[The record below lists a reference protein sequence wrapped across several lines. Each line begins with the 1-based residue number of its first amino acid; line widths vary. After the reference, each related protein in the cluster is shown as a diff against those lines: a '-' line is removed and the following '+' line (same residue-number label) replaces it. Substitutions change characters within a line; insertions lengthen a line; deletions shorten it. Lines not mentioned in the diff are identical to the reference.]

1 MMRKWALLAVAA
13 VGAVACGTS
22 STSGPTTGS
31 TITLGAP
38 LGLTG
43 SLTKE
48 STLTKQGYDLW
59 LDWIN
64 AKGGIVVNN
73 VKHPVTIKYYDDT
86 SNANQSAVLMQ
97 KLITED
103 KANFLLGPYGSEAT
117 ASAAVVA
124 ETNQI
129 PMVEAN
135 GAAQSIIHQRSKN
148 TFSER

>member
-1 MMRKWALLAVAA
+1 MKMRILALFAVAGLA
-13 VGAVACGTS
+13 ALACG
-22 STSGPTTGS
+22 STSNQATTGS

-86 SNANQSAVLMQ
+86 SNANQSAVLIQ
-97 KLITED
+97 KHNTED
-103 KANFLLGPYGSEAT
+103 RSYCLLGPFGNA
-117 ASAAVVA
+117 
-124 ETNQI
+124 
-129 PMVEAN
+129 
-135 GAAQSIIHQRSKN
+135 
-148 TFSER
+148 